1 MSVSP
6 QFVPLYLIAQDDEGP
21 GLGAGPPAGD
31 GTQGAPAGGGSP
43 APGGLGGGNIIW
55 MLMLFFFVIIVWSMM
70 GQRREKK
77 KRDAMLSAIRKHDE
91 VQTIGGLIGSVV
103 DVKGNTVIL
112 KVDEAS
118 NTRIRVARSAIQ
130 QVLSERQ
137 DAEAEKEQ
145 EKEKEAVSE

>member
-1 MSVSP
+1 MPESFNFAAALTAPPQSP
-6 QFVPLYLIAQDDEGP
+6 GEALQSQ
-21 GLGAGPPAGD
+21 D
-31 GTQGAPAGGGSP
+31 GTAPQGAGGGNGTAAP
-43 APGGLGGGNIIW
+43 PGGLGGGNIIW
-55 MLMLFFFVIIVWSMM
+55 MLMLFFFVIIIWSMM

-91 VQTIGGLIGSVV
+91 VQTIGGIIGSVV
-103 DVKGNTVIL
+103 DVKGNTVVL

-137 DAEAEKEQ
+137 DTEAEQDKD
-145 EKEKEAVSE
+145 KEAVSE